1 MLIDTHCH
9 LDFLDV
15 PEITGGI
22 AGALQRSGQAGVRA
36 IVVPAVAPEN
46 FERVEALANAH
57 PQVFFALG
65 IHPIYVDRLGD
76 SALDDLHNA
85 LHRNRH
91 NPRLVAVGEIGL
103 DHFVP
108 HLDREKM
115 ERFYIAQLR
124 LAQEF
129 DLPVVLHIRK
139 AQDRIL
145 KFLRQ
150 INITQG
156 IAHAFNGSS
165 VQAAAFVEQGLKLG
179 FGGAMTYTRA
189 LQIRRL
195 AQELPS
201 HAIVLET
208 DSPDLAPAWKV
219 KGESNE
225 PAETAHIAAHL
236 AQLRGVSV
244 DQIIQQTGGN
254 ALSALPRLAASLR

>member
-15 PEITGGI
+15 PEIAGGI
-22 AGALQRSGQAGVRA
+22 EGALQRSLQAGVQS

-46 FERVEALANAH
+46 FERVQALADRH
-57 PQVFFALG
+57 TQVFFALG

-76 SALDDLHNA
+76 SALEDLHNA

-91 NPRLVAVGEIGL
+91 NPKLVAVGEIGL

-108 HLDREKM
+108 QLDREKM

-124 LAQEF
+124 MAQEF
-129 DLPVVLHIRK
+129 NLPVVLHIRK

-150 INITQG
+150 FNITTG
-156 IAHAFNGSS
+156 IAHAFNGSDS
-165 VQAAAFVEQGLKLG
+165 QATAFVTQGLKLG

-195 AQELPS
+195 AQTLPDQ
-201 HAIVLET
+201 AIVLET

-225 PAETAHIAAHL
+225 PAETLRIATHL
-236 AQLRGVSV
+236 AGLRGVSTH
-244 DQIIQQTGGN
+244 QIIKQTGAN
-254 ALSALPRLAASLR
+254 ALIALPRLAAASR